1 MAMGLPV
8 IMSNTDYNIKMNAT
22 EQFGICVNPC
32 DVNEIAKA
40 INYLLENSNLA
51 EELGRNGRRLIE
63 NKYNWE
69 IEEQKL
75 LNLYT
80 SL

>member
-1 MAMGLPV
+1 M
-8 IMSNTDYNIKMNAT
+8 
-22 EQFGICVNPC
+22 
-32 DVNEIAKA
+32 NEIAKA

>member
-1 MAMGLPV
+1 M
-8 IMSNTDYNIKMNAT
+8 NIWRWGYLL
-22 EQFGICVNPC
+22 FGICVNPC

>member
-8 IMSNTDYNIKMNAT
+8 IMSNTDYNIKINGT

-40 INYLLENSNLA
+40 INYLLEDSNLA

-75 LNLYT
+75 FNLYA